1 VRAYRLA
8 SEDLVYSES
17 AIAALTASREDLAGD
32 SGKLFESPGRI
43 LSLLNRHL
51 FRSTQPEKY
60 ATLFLAHY
68 DVATSQLTY
77 SNAGH
82 LPPLILSR
90 EGKVVR
96 RLDRGGTVVGLMDGM
111 RYEEA
116 RFKMNSGDIL
126 VAYSDGITEP
136 ENDFGE
142 FGEARL
148 MEIVARY
155 RDQPLEVIS
164 RQVLLALDA
173 WIGAAEQPDD
183 ITLVLARQ
191 I

>member
-1 VRAYRLA
+1 
-8 SEDLVYSES
+8 
-17 AIAALTASREDLAGD
+17 
-32 SGKLFESPGRI
+32 
-43 LSLLNRHL
+43 
-51 FRSTQPEKY
+51 
-60 ATLFLAHY
+60 
-68 DVATSQLTY
+68 
-77 SNAGH
+77 
-82 LPPLILSR
+82 
-90 EGKVVR
+90 
-96 RLDRGGTVVGLMDGM
+96 MDGM

-155 RDQPLEVIS
+155 RDQPLQVIS
-164 RQVLLALDA
+164 NQVLLALDA

-191 I
+191 L

>member
-51 FRSTQPEKY
+51 YRSTQPEKY

-68 DVATSQLTY
+68 DVATAQLTY

-82 LPPLILSR
+82 LPPLILNR
-90 EGKVVR
+90 AGKVVR

-111 RYEEA
+111 H
-116 RFKMNSGDIL
+116 SGDIL

-173 WIGAAEQPDD
+173 WLGAAEQPDD

-191 I
+191 V

>member
-1 VRAYRLA
+1 
-8 SEDLVYSES
+8 
-17 AIAALTASREDLAGD
+17 
-32 SGKLFESPGRI
+32 
-43 LSLLNRHL
+43 
-51 FRSTQPEKY
+51 
-60 ATLFLAHY
+60 
-68 DVATSQLTY
+68 
-77 SNAGH
+77 
-82 LPPLILSR
+82 
-90 EGKVVR
+90 
-96 RLDRGGTVVGLMDGM
+96 M
-111 RYEEA
+111 RYEEDCF
-116 RFKMNSGDIL
+116 RMRPGDIL

-164 RQVLLALDA
+164 NQVLLALDA

>member
-1 VRAYRLA
+1 M
-8 SEDLVYSES
+8 
-17 AIAALTASREDLAGD
+17 
-32 SGKLFESPGRI
+32 
-43 LSLLNRHL
+43 H
-51 FRSTQPEKY
+51 
-60 ATLFLAHY
+60 
-68 DVATSQLTY
+68 
-77 SNAGH
+77 
-82 LPPLILSR
+82 
-90 EGKVVR
+90 
-96 RLDRGGTVVGLMDGM
+96 
-111 RYEEA
+111 
-116 RFKMNSGDIL
+116 SGDIL

-173 WIGAAEQPDD
+173 WLGAAEQPDD

-191 I
+191 V